1 MIRQI
6 YISKGQQAWLL
17 PIYAWLGICAA
28 EANGEEYEFP
38 EEDETDARVGVP
50 GDILAIQIDNW
61 VKADFVAFLYAYQL
75 GEIRP
80 PKETRIV
87 ADGVRK

>member
-1 MIRQI
+1 MISQI

-17 PIYAWLGICAA
+17 PIYAWLGICSA

-61 VKADFVAFLYAYQL
+61 VKADFAEFMYSYER
-75 GEIRP
+75 GEIKP
-80 PKETRIV
+80 PDARAV
-87 ADGVRK
+87 LRKGKK

>member
-1 MIRQI
+1 MREI

-38 EEDETDARVGVP
+38 EEDETDAQVGVP

-61 VKADFVAFLYAYQL
+61 VKADFVAFLYAYER
-75 GEIRP
+75 GEIMAPNDIRNV
-80 PKETRIV
+80 KAKGT
-87 ADGVRK
+87 